1 MANLGSLFYS
11 LYLKDMTDDD
21 IPKIK
26 AKLEKELNIKIG
38 VDVSEKA
45 VDEVLNKLR
54 EKGKEITKNR
64 VVQQETDKAEQT
76 SRDIILKQLEREG
89 RMWADIQAKKEK
101 AMQPVNQALSYSRI
115 QSAISLPYESA
126 SYQNAQ
132 NQLRAYYQEQERLAK
147 SAQKVSEQAQKAQQ
161 TADNRRINDLIRI
174 TSAIQRAENAM
185 QRLSLHSKIGGI
197 AT

>member
-1 MANLGSLFYS
+1 MASLGSLFYS

-115 QSAISLPYESA
+115 QSAYHCLMRV
-126 SYQNAQ
+126 
-132 NQLRAYYQEQERLAK
+132 L
-147 SAQKVSEQAQKAQQ
+147 
-161 TADNRRINDLIRI
+161 LIRMPRI
-174 TSAIQRAENAM
+174 S
-185 QRLSLHSKIGGI
+185 
-197 AT
+197 